1 MHLGIMAQRLIV
13 SHALNRVLDRLFIQY
28 LTAVNGH
35 IDAET
40 VCNQAFQDLRLYLA
54 H

>member
-1 MHLGIMAQRLIV
+1 MAQRLIV
-13 SHALNRVLDRLFIQY
+13 SHALNRILDRLFIQY